1 MIKSAGFRRL
11 NMLLKLLRF
20 VGYVIT
26 VMFCSYVACL
36 HSLQPLFL
44 TFLGGTDEGAAGNNN
59 KSKTAE
65 RGKYMCITAV
75 AILLRF
81 VRLM

>member
-26 VMFCSYVACL
+26 VMFCSYVACFAF
-36 HSLQPLFL
+36 SS
-44 TFLGGTDEGAAGNNN
+44 TFVPHVSRRN
-59 KSKTAE
+59 
-65 RGKYMCITAV
+65 
-75 AILLRF
+75 
-81 VRLM
+81 